1 MYKQYVWSF
10 DDEYFNSDMFD
21 TKEECLN
28 DAKKYV
34 AENGDEGDYFEVYIA
49 EVKEWNVTCDS
60 LCVDDILDR
69 VAEDAW
75 KNCGE
80 SAEDWEAYNWCN
92 QNEINELADC
102 IANDIRLWQKKYG
115 YEPTFYKVD
124 NITEYELGDKE

>member
-69 VAEDAW
+69 VAEDAFKIVW
-75 KNCGE
+75 I
-80 SAEDWEAYNWCN
+80 EDGFCKVGKLKGAN
-92 QNEINELADC
+92 NE
-102 IANDIRLWQKKYG
+102 
-115 YEPTFYKVD
+115 
-124 NITEYELGDKE
+124 